1 MGHFRTRVAPGSA
14 GRTGHMEE
22 GSDTSFLAGVCG
34 ERLVFATHGLAHM
47 ANFSRL
53 AKGWRTNSFTYFLLI
68 ALLL

>member
-1 MGHFRTRVAPGSA
+1 
-14 GRTGHMEE
+14 MEE